1 MREKEFY
8 NQKGTYNRVPL
19 SKKIK
24 AENLIPIDIFEKFN
38 SKGSYFLEWIWL
50 RQRVQQESLMIMY
63 KSRNHCRMLN
73 ISDL

>member
-38 SKGSYFLEWIWL
+38 SKGSYFLESAE
-50 RQRVQQESLMIMY
+50 VDGSP
-63 KSRNHCRMLN
+63 S
-73 ISDL
+73 SD